1 VTAAEFAQRL
11 TGVARRG
18 REWHADCP
26 RCHQPTLSFRDQ
38 KHSLS
43 VECTHARSDLGAHE
57 VGIVGCALTEILA
70 ALGLIEVDILSEA
83 WGRALRQQFGG
94 DDQRAQQYLDDL
106 REQSALRAWSPRGV
120 RIRQIPPT
128 DPS

>member
-1 VTAAEFAQRL
+1 MPVGE
-11 TGVARRG
+11 
-18 REWHADCP
+18 
-26 RCHQPTLSFRDQ
+26 
-38 KHSLS
+38 
-43 VECTHARSDLGAHE
+43 HE
-57 VGIVGCALTEILA
+57 VAVVGCSLTEILG

-94 DDQRAQQYLDDL
+94 DDQRAQQYLDGL
-106 REQSALRAWSPRGV
+106 REQSELRSRSPRGV